1 MRAQRPAPHR
11 TPTSLTIPADSCIVA
26 NVKLFLAVTVALAA
40 PLCLTVGAHHSFSAQ
55 FDATKQIKLEGTITK
70 INWGNPHVWFFIDG
84 KDVKDASGEVAS
96 WACETNGPNGLIRQ
110 GWKRNALKIGDKVII
125 DAYLARDGTKTVD
138 ARSVTF
144 PNGSKVFTGTASDG
158 GPRPNQ

>member
-1 MRAQRPAPHR
+1 
-11 TPTSLTIPADSCIVA
+11 LTAAADSCIVA
-26 NVKLFLAVTVALAA
+26 NVKLFLAIVIALTA
-40 PLCLTVGAHHSFSAQ
+40 PLAAHHSFSAQ
-55 FDATKQIKLEGTITK
+55 FDANKQIKLEGTITK
-70 INWGNPHVWFFIDG
+70 INWGNPHVWFFV
-84 KDVKDASGEVAS
+84 DVKDASGEVAS